1 MELFAGVRTFGMGA
15 IALRLLGALLCGA
28 MVGLDR
34 EMRSK
39 RAGLKTHVLV
49 CLGASL
55 CVIVSECIILGRE
68 GVTTDATRVAANV
81 VTGVGFL
88 CAASL
93 MTKGNGSVHGLTT
106 AAGLWTTAVIGLA
119 CGAGWVEVGL
129 LTTII
134 VLLVFAI
141 LGRVDAYVSSIAR
154 GFDLYAELTDYEGV
168 PQLLDLLHS
177 NNVRFSSLQVSKSPL
192 NTAVVQLT
200 ATTEHLGQKEAL
212 TLPETACQIVPHDA
226 YGISLTPVHLMD
238 VALIER
244 EHLRLFDAQD
254 DWRVSGDDEL
264 RTIRDA
270 FCDEL
275 RQLNLATW

>member
-28 MVGLDR
+28 MIGLDR

-93 MTKGNGSVHGLTT
+93 MTKGNGSIHGLTT

-119 CGAGWVEVGL
+119 CGAGWVEECPIFLYRGAWMEWEL
-129 LTTII
+129 D
-134 VLLVFAI
+134 
-141 LGRVDAYVSSIAR
+141 RVDMAVPLSPDEVVEKRHAIFHHLSQKDNVPFPGEDTR
-154 GFDLYAELTDYEGV
+154 EFWQRAEERT
-168 PQLLDLLHS
+168 H
-177 NNVRFSSLQVSKSPL
+177 
-192 NTAVVQLT
+192 NTAVLYDK
-200 ATTEHLGQKEAL
+200 LGMAEYQA
-212 TLPETACQIVPHDA
+212 
-226 YGISLTPVHLMD
+226 
-238 VALIER
+238 IEVFV
-244 EHLRLFDAQD
+244 RL
-254 DWRVSGDDEL
+254 
-264 RTIRDA
+264 
-270 FCDEL
+270 
-275 RQLNLATW
+275 

>member
-34 EMRSK
+34 EMRNK

-49 CLGASL
+49 CLGAAL

-93 MTKGNGSVHGLTT
+93 MTKGNGSIHGLTT

-129 LTTII
+129 LTTVI

-141 LGRVDAYVSSIAR
+141 LGRVDAYVSSISR
-154 GFDLYAELTDYEGV
+154 GFDLYAELTDYESV
-168 PQLLDLLHS
+168 PQLLDLLHD
-177 NNVRFSSLQVSKSPL
+177 NNVRFSALQVSKSPL

-212 TLPETACQIVPHDA
+212 AESMRALECVRYLET
-226 YGISLTPVHLMD
+226 
-238 VALIER
+238 
-244 EHLRLFDAQD
+244 F
-254 DWRVSGDDEL
+254 
-264 RTIRDA
+264 
-270 FCDEL
+270 
-275 RQLNLATW
+275 

>member
-28 MVGLDR
+28 MIGLDR

-212 TLPETACQIVPHDA
+212 TQAMRELECVRYLET
-226 YGISLTPVHLMD
+226 
-238 VALIER
+238 
-244 EHLRLFDAQD
+244 F
-254 DWRVSGDDEL
+254 
-264 RTIRDA
+264 
-270 FCDEL
+270 
-275 RQLNLATW
+275 

>member
-28 MVGLDR
+28 MIGLDR

-93 MTKGNGSVHGLTT
+93 MTKGNGSIHGLTT

-212 TLPETACQIVPHDA
+212 TQAMRELECVRYLET
-226 YGISLTPVHLMD
+226 
-238 VALIER
+238 
-244 EHLRLFDAQD
+244 F
-254 DWRVSGDDEL
+254 
-264 RTIRDA
+264 
-270 FCDEL
+270 
-275 RQLNLATW
+275 